1 MYMHVWMEKNSYII
15 EKEIERED
23 LERKGLENIKIFD
36 EKKENVIAILKNTE
50 RFDFD
55 KKSPLW
61 KIEGKGFNQELNYTE
76 DEVRGLIK
84 KVLPNKKKA
93 KKMGM

>member
-1 MYMHVWMEKNSYII
+1 MYMHVWMEKNNYII
-15 EKEIERED
+15 EKEIENENC
-23 LERKGLENIKIFD
+23 ERKGLENIKIFD

-61 KIEGKGFNQELNYTE
+61 QIEGNGFNQEINYTE
-76 DEVRGLIK
+76 DEVRGVIK
-84 KVLPNKKKA
+84 KVLPKKKKA
-93 KKMGM
+93 KKMGI

>member
-1 MYMHVWMEKNSYII
+1 MYMHVWMEKNNYII
-15 EKEIERED
+15 EKEIEKED
-23 LERKGLENIKIFD
+23 VKRRGLENIKIFD

-61 KIEGKGFNQELNYTE
+61 SVDGKGFNKDTNYTE
-76 DEVRGLIK
+76 DEVRSVIK
-84 KVLPNKKKA
+84 KVLPQKKKVR
-93 KKMGM
+93 KIGM